1 MVIADDECLIRK
13 RLIETIDW
21 KELGITVCGA
31 ASNGIEALELVK
43 KESPHLLL
51 TDIRMPGLSGLELI
65 EKMVDVNKGMKTII
79 LTGFSEFA
87 YAQQAIKLGVHDFL
101 VKPIDEK
108 ELMKSIKKITTEIQ
122 KQNEEKMRLQILSVL
137 KGDKEYMDESFQ
149 DDSHYFIQYRLLTFE
164 SEDLI
169 DSTFLD
175 DLQYQN
181 IMLEN
186 KHGIGILYNLDNEE
200 LNKVKKIFE
209 EYKMFGGCSQLSSN
223 PQELQVLYTQ
233 ANIARDQSRIEGKPG
248 CLFFEQIDNPI
259 QMKEMLDV
267 IHSHYHEQIT
277 LHDLANRFYISD
289 SYLSRIFKQYTGK
302 NFIDYLTDLRIS
314 KAKELLHHSTLKTN
328 EISKSV
334 GYADQRYFSQIFKK
348 FTGHTP
354 SEFKAIGK
362 KSEHRIEGDLHR

>member
-1 MVIADDECLIRK
+1 MVIADDESIIRK
-13 RLIETIDW
+13 RLVETIDW
-21 KELGITVCGA
+21 EKLGITVCGA

-65 EKMVDVNKGMKTII
+65 EKMMDVNKAMKTII

-87 YAQQAIKLGVHDFL
+87 YAQKAVKLGVHDFL

-108 ELMKSIKKITTEIQ
+108 ELMKSIKNVATKIQ
-122 KQNEEKMRLQILSVL
+122 KQNEEKMRLQIFSVL
-137 KGDKEYMDESFQ
+137 KGDKEYMDEIYQ
-149 DDSHYFIQYRLLTFE
+149 NDSH
-164 SEDLI
+164 
-169 DSTFLD
+169 
-175 DLQYQN
+175 
-181 IMLEN
+181 
-186 KHGIGILYNLDNEE
+186 
-200 LNKVKKIFE
+200 
-209 EYKMFGGCSQLSSN
+209 
-223 PQELQVLYTQ
+223 
-233 ANIARDQSRIEGKPG
+233 
-248 CLFFEQIDNPI
+248 PI
-259 QMKEMLDV
+259 QMKEMIDV

-314 KAKELLHHSTLKTN
+314 KAKELLQHSTLKTN

-348 FTGHTP
+348 LTGNTP
-354 SEFKAIGK
+354 SEFKALRK
-362 KSEHRIEGDLHR
+362 KSEH